1 MRLHNYL
8 FNNHLNIIIME
19 TKAPK
24 KHYTWYAPEGYW
36 YTQRSVAD
44 EHQRMFVRAISGKT
58 ENTINN
64 WVLWT
69 DEQKAEWEELWLT
82 EPEGESK

>member
-1 MRLHNYL
+1 
-8 FNNHLNIIIME
+8 ME

-36 YTQRSVAD
+36 YTQRTLED
-44 EHQRMFVRAISGKT
+44 ESQRMFFSAVAGKT
-58 ENTINN
+58 ENTINRY
-64 WVLWT
+64 VLWT

-82 EPEGESK
+82 EPEPESK

>member
-1 MRLHNYL
+1 
-8 FNNHLNIIIME
+8 ME

-36 YTQRSVAD
+36 YTQRTLEDESQRQFFTAVA
-44 EHQRMFVRAISGKT
+44 GKT
-58 ENTINN
+58 ENTINRY
-64 WVLWT
+64 VLWT
-69 DEQKAEWEELWLT
+69 DEQKTEWEELWLT

>member
-1 MRLHNYL
+1 
-8 FNNHLNIIIME
+8 ME
-19 TKAPK
+19 SKALK
-24 KHYTWYAPEGYW
+24 QRYQWHAPEGYW
-36 YTQRSVAD
+36 YTQRTLEIEQNRQFTKDVC
-44 EHQRMFVRAISGKT
+44 GKT
-58 ENTINN
+58 ANAINN